1 MQLHIMTQITFVSAS
16 ARKMPVDN
24 SPWAKLQRIIRDK
37 SNARLHCSRLADR
50 LMLESS
56 IVRGTFRLIN
66 QTLIFTLMLIALK
79 LSGDPAV
86 KRGIYTDLKAS
97 FDFESLTESDSR
109 GAWVDALPAISQA
122 SKRYF
127 ILSSQYFSEEGNL
140 ELLGPLQE
148 FSSPTL
154 LGGIEPAITLPHI
167 SFSAWLRVTPQFSKG
182 YLLRKRLVAAGDGAE
197 LACWGWY
204 FDKRKGPQLHFGVH
218 DFFPTDRDVS
228 SSKGHL
234 ELSLAGAVA
243 GAAEQVGVVAEEFAL
258 MSMLVSETHVTFY
271 RNLDRLGAVEMP
283 RPLTDCFNDWE
294 GLLVGG
300 AGMSISQLRFYPRL
314 LGESDIEEIYHFGA
328 RLADMAT
335 GSLPQRAA
343 EEALARVER
352 SLQSAVGQVLSAI
365 GKQEQQGQ
373 LTATAQMAQEASAG
387 RMRLSAPGHASP
399 PMAAGETPAAESET
413 MDVSIGRAYVQIVG
427 GAVRLTDWRTAGG
440 AERLVSRMPSFRGTG
455 MTLTWWYRHMPCPS
469 PTAQCGLYL
478 FHSGDFSGA
487 PGANRWCWTL
497 WIENKAIWYDAGGG
511 GYTYFERDMGIE
523 SKFLPSGDWF
533 WRHMAMQMD
542 EEADV
547 IRFYLDGV
555 LAAERKWDVEGYG
568 RISEADC
575 DTTGGVKRL
584 SLGHSK
590 DGWNN
595 AAEVEVADIRMYVH
609 GQDGGRLT
617 DSDLASVAAQPIPMA
632 PAPNTTEFVS
642 KKFQCLPVTSPELA
656 DSTWV
661 DAHGNDCEWY
671 FNHKSTRPEI
681 CQLSAPAANCPKS
694 CESRLECLAH
704 TDLTRRAAAAAA
716 AAGSEASGGSGS
728 EEVFRDTPCVRGT
741 IAFEDSSATAQL
753 LRPVDNQSSSTTLVL
768 AAALSNLGRGGYI
781 KTASGEYMKV
791 DDIADDGVTLSVQ
804 RAAHPPGL
812 LFSPIAAAP
821 NGSAI
826 TLAGGGIDAR
836 AASTLVKLA
845 QAIASLDVGEYL
857 KSPRGEYMK
866 VTGVADAGTT
876 LTVERGTAPRGLLGK
891 EIAAVAAGS
900 AVTIAEAGPPP
911 PVDTGTYPTY
921 FTWDRT
927 ELINMRSEKGTMCLA
942 KGSTRKSVVEDC
954 RAWMA
959 RNANGGEGVLG
970 GRGLGAAGQHTGVLS
985 HPDDDFIAGWL
996 ESMGVAGQG
1005 FKFRPTGVPQP
1016 RAGRRLN
1023 LTVCEEL
1030 AEAVDEHCSF
1040 DIEPIRRFTQDLKDN
1055 GGDWTIA
1062 FWVRADPGHL
1072 EQSKMGDSGRFFP
1085 HLSFFASISPP
1096 QHAITIGKWINPNG
1110 EIRINSKCV
1119 RHGARDL
1126 FWNVEH
1132 RSVSNTDWTFI
1143 AVTTSN
1149 STDPMEMH
1157 TMTNLGVNSETESRC
1172 AGGHPNCL
1180 FDDQY
1185 LFRGIEINYPM
1196 LISPI
1201 MMVPRRLPFATLQEE
1216 YLRRA
1221 RDMRIKIGP
1230 LNSNAERKKARV
1242 PVDKHDYTSRST
1254 LMVSV
1259 EWTGNRCLRNDKRC
1273 ERQVGAQLTDDST
1286 GHAHHLPNTR
1296 QRDHQ
1301 VPLPVFHRVDQ

>member
-1 MQLHIMTQITFVSAS
+1 M
-16 ARKMPVDN
+16 
-24 SPWAKLQRIIRDK
+24 
-37 SNARLHCSRLADR
+37 
-50 LMLESS
+50 
-56 IVRGTFRLIN
+56 
-66 QTLIFTLMLIALK
+66 
-79 LSGDPAV
+79 
-86 KRGIYTDLKAS
+86 
-97 FDFESLTESDSR
+97 
-109 GAWVDALPAISQA
+109 
-122 SKRYF
+122 
-127 ILSSQYFSEEGNL
+127 
-140 ELLGPLQE
+140 
-148 FSSPTL
+148 
-154 LGGIEPAITLPHI
+154 
-167 SFSAWLRVTPQFSKG
+167 
-182 YLLRKRLVAAGDGAE
+182 
-197 LACWGWY
+197 
-204 FDKRKGPQLHFGVH
+204 
-218 DFFPTDRDVS
+218 
-228 SSKGHL
+228 
-234 ELSLAGAVA
+234 
-243 GAAEQVGVVAEEFAL
+243 
-258 MSMLVSETHVTFY
+258 
-271 RNLDRLGAVEMP
+271 
-283 RPLTDCFNDWE
+283 
-294 GLLVGG
+294 
-300 AGMSISQLRFYPRL
+300 
-314 LGESDIEEIYHFGA
+314 
-328 RLADMAT
+328 
-335 GSLPQRAA
+335 
-343 EEALARVER
+343 
-352 SLQSAVGQVLSAI
+352 
-365 GKQEQQGQ
+365 
-373 LTATAQMAQEASAG
+373 
-387 RMRLSAPGHASP
+387 
-399 PMAAGETPAAESET
+399 
-413 MDVSIGRAYVQIVG
+413 
-427 GAVRLTDWRTAGG
+427 
-440 AERLVSRMPSFRGTG
+440 
-455 MTLTWWYRHMPCPS
+455 
-469 PTAQCGLYL
+469 
-478 FHSGDFSGA
+478 
-487 PGANRWCWTL
+487 
-497 WIENKAIWYDAGGG
+497 
-511 GYTYFERDMGIE
+511 
-523 SKFLPSGDWF
+523 
-533 WRHMAMQMD
+533 
-542 EEADV
+542 
-547 IRFYLDGV
+547 
-555 LAAERKWDVEGYG
+555 
-568 RISEADC
+568 
-575 DTTGGVKRL
+575 
-584 SLGHSK
+584 
-590 DGWNN
+590 
-595 AAEVEVADIRMYVH
+595 
-609 GQDGGRLT
+609 
-617 DSDLASVAAQPIPMA
+617 
-632 PAPNTTEFVS
+632 
-642 KKFQCLPVTSPELA
+642 
-656 DSTWV
+656 
-661 DAHGNDCEWY
+661 
-671 FNHKSTRPEI
+671 
-681 CQLSAPAANCPKS
+681 
-694 CESRLECLAH
+694 
-704 TDLTRRAAAAAA
+704 
-716 AAGSEASGGSGS
+716 
-728 EEVFRDTPCVRGT
+728 
-741 IAFEDSSATAQL
+741 
-753 LRPVDNQSSSTTLVL
+753 
-768 AAALSNLGRGGYI
+768 
-781 KTASGEYMKV
+781 
-791 DDIADDGVTLSVQ
+791 Q

-959 RNANGGEGVLG
+959 RNANGGEGALG

-1062 FWVRADPGHL
+1062 FWVRADPGNL

-1259 EWTGNRCLRNDKRC
+1259 E
-1273 ERQVGAQLTDDST
+1273 
-1286 GHAHHLPNTR
+1286 
-1296 QRDHQ
+1296 
-1301 VPLPVFHRVDQ
+1301 